1 MASAKP
7 PAPVAKLSTIS
18 GLAPSTLVGT
28 CVAMVGGTFVSKKYK
43 QSSEISTRVKKVKHP
58 LSTLT

>member
-1 MASAKP
+1 VERRLAEVRDAEGDAVSARE
-7 PAPVAKLSTIS
+7 VE
-18 GLAPSTLVGT
+18 LARRYE
-28 CVAMVGGTFVSKKYK
+28 GTFISKKYK